1 MQHKLSA
8 EQINDF
14 IADGFIRIDEAF
26 PASMAAAVRAILWR
40 ETGLDPDDA
49 ATWKQPVIRLGYYA
63 QEPFVAAANTPLLL
77 NAFDQL
83 LGVGNWL
90 PCRNMGSMVLRF
102 PSAESPNDT
111 GWHVDASF
119 AGEDPNDYMNARVN
133 VHSKGRG
140 LLMLFL
146 FSDVGEQ
153 DAPTRIR
160 MGSHKDVARLLLPFG
175 EKGLS
180 FLELAAM
187 LDQLP
192 EREEVLATGKAGTVY
207 LCHPFLVHA
216 AQPHH
221 GHTPRFLAQP
231 PLLMRKEMML
241 GSEDNS
247 HVYTPVEMAI
257 REGLK

>member
-1 MQHKLSA
+1 
-8 EQINDF
+8 
-14 IADGFIRIDEAF
+14 
-26 PASMAAAVRAILWR
+26 
-40 ETGLDPDDA
+40 
-49 ATWKQPVIRLGYYA
+49 
-63 QEPFVAAANTPLLL
+63 
-77 NAFDQL
+77 
-83 LGVGNWL
+83 
-90 PCRNMGSMVLRF
+90 MVLRF
-102 PSAESPNDT
+102 PSAGTPTDT

-119 AGEDPNDYMNARVN
+119 PGRGDPNDYMNARVN
-133 VHSKGRG
+133 VHSEGRG

-160 MGSHKDVARLLLPFG
+160 VGSHKDVARLLLQPYG

-192 EREEVLATGKAGTVY
+192 QREEVLATGRAGTVY

-221 GHTPRFLAQP
+221 GNTPRFMAQP
-231 PLLMRKEMML
+231 PLLMRKEL
-241 GSEDNS
+241 ILESEDNS
-247 HVYTPVEMAI
+247 HVYTPLERAI
-257 REGLK
+257 Q